1 MGRGLGK
8 LQKEGQRGDR
18 AGEHQEMVNEG
29 EEEEEVQARAE
40 QHPGEFVKNPLWR
53 K

>member
-18 AGEHQEMVNEG
+18 VGEHQEMVDK

-40 QHPGEFVKNPLWR
+40 QHPGDVKNLPWR

>member
-29 EEEEEVQARAE
+29 EEEEEEVQARAE
-40 QHPGEFVKNPLWR
+40 QHPGDVKNLPWR